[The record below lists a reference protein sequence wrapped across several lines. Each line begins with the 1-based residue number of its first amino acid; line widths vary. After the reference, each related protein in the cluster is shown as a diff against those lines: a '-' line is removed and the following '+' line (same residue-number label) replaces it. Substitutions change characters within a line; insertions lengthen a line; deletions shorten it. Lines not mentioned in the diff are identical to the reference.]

1 MNKGIS
7 LIIFLFFCV
16 LLYSQEDT
24 TVLFLNNKGMT
35 LDSFEAIVNNLK
47 IPYREKMDA
56 FYQCNYKRAS
66 HQERQKQVI
75 NKLLA
80 ESKKRKDINGL
91 LYNYIYLADLYNEWD
106 DQVSFH
112 QHIDSADM
120 YVEEATLPLALAR
133 YHYTKGTQ
141 AINAPYGRKEGYKQF
156 EKAFDYFE
164 HTSYKG
170 SSMSYDIYNISIYA
184 ANQPDTIFVERL
196 IQKVENLLEK
206 EYTPALDFSLSAMK
220 ADLYNAYFDATRQ
233 ESMLDSAILYEKKR
247 VELFY
252 SKLFYSNEHDLWA
265 EPDYDILQSYL
276 LIAEYCTLKE
286 KSDWNYIDDCIARAK
301 SIGYT
306 DDSYIMGKIKYTEA
320 LSLYEQQRYD
330 EAERLITEAENYLLQ
345 QINEGG
351 AMYPPETF
359 YPYESVY
366 ADLHSKILYS
376 KGDYKGALKYNRRK
390 NSLKLEMRN
399 VEARE
404 LEYLYNTEKE
414 ERKIEQL
421 KIINADQLESISML
435 VLSAL
440 LLIAITV
447 LLWLWFYT
455 AKKSIKRRSYLIK
468 AEKEKAEL
476 NLKIKEEQAVKAQL
490 EKYEILSDYHIKA
503 MELQGKNQ
511 VMEQLKKD
519 KELLD
524 KQIETYIQKINE
536 YERINDKK
544 QENVRTGESLNKL
557 VMEDIVRLI
566 AKKIPDKKGY
576 IESLERIDEQYISG
590 MKNAYNGN
598 LSIPYI
604 KYCVCFAIGM
614 EIGDVSEC
622 FSIEQSSVHMVRYR
636 LKKKFGLDNNDDLDV
651 FLRKM
656 NNTLSSAKVIN
667 EFERVNR

>member
-1 MNKGIS
+1 
-7 LIIFLFFCV
+7 
-16 LLYSQEDT
+16 
-24 TVLFLNNKGMT
+24 MT
-35 LDSFEAIVNNLK
+35 LDSLDVIVNNLK
-47 IPYREKMDA
+47 ISYREKMDA
-56 FYQCNYKRAS
+56 FYQCNYKRTS
-66 HQERQKQVI
+66 QQERQKQVI

-91 LYNYIYLADLYNEWD
+91 LYNYVYLADLYNEWD
-106 DQVSFH
+106 DKVSFH
-112 QHIDSADM
+112 QYIDSADM

-141 AINAPYGRKEGYKQF
+141 AINTPYGKKEGYKQF
-156 EKAFDYFE
+156 EKALDYFE
-164 HTSYKG
+164 HTFYKG
-170 SSMSYDIYNISIYA
+170 LSISYDIYNISVYA
-184 ANQPDTIFVERL
+184 ANQSDTIFVERL

-220 ADLYNAYFDATRQ
+220 ADLYDAYFDATRQ
-233 ESMLDSAILYEKKR
+233 ESMLDSAIFYEKKR
-247 VELFY
+247 IELFY
-252 SKLFYSNEHDLWA
+252 SNGHKLLAKSE
-265 EPDYDILQSYL
+265 YDILQSYL
-276 LIAEYCTLKE
+276 LIAEYCALKE
-286 KSDWNYIDDCIARAK
+286 ESDWNYINDCIERAK
-301 SIGYT
+301 SMGHT

-320 LSLYEQQRYD
+320 IFLYEQQKYD
-330 EAERLITEAENYLLQ
+330 KAEKLIIEAENYLLQ

-366 ADLHSKILYS
+366 VDLHSKILYS
-376 KGDYKGALKYNRRK
+376 KGDYEGALKYNRRK

-399 VEARE
+399 IEARE

-455 AKKSIKRRSYLIK
+455 AKKSIKRRSDLIK
-468 AEKEKAEL
+468 AEKEEAEL

-490 EKYEILSDYHIKA
+490 EKYEVLSDYHIKTL
-503 MELQGKNQ
+503 ELQGKNQ

-524 KQIETYIQKINE
+524 RQIETYIQKINE

-544 QENVRTGESLNKL
+544 QETVRTGESLNKL

-566 AKKIPDKKGY
+566 AKKIPDKKEY
-576 IESLERIDEQYISG
+576 FESLERIDEQYISVL
-590 MKNAYNGN
+590 KNAYNGN

-667 EFERVNR
+667 EFEPGNR